1 MNIPPREH
9 TTQEKTIAQVLSE
22 MELRFNEQEEIGSY
36 SVDFWVPELSLVI
49 EADGIHGH
57 FKKRDIMRDQ
67 FLMSTDKVGYI
78 LHITDTTYTKIQEVL
93 WRALTNF

>member
-9 TTQEKTIAQVLSE
+9 TTQEKTISKVLSE
-22 MELRFNEQEEIGSY
+22 MGLRFNEQEEIGRY
-36 SVDFWVPELSLVI
+36 TVDFWIPELALVI

-57 FKKRDIMRDQ
+57 FKKLDIMRDQ
-67 FLMSTDKVGYI
+67 FLMANELVDYI
-78 LHITDTTYTKIQEVL
+78 LHIKDTTYTKIQEVL